1 MLRGLLGGKP
11 EEEQEQVDVLA
22 EAQTRVQRDPQDAS
36 AHFDLGSTYYVRG
49 DVEKAVESL
58 ERAVELDESNDDA
71 NYMLGLAY
79 ERLGRQED
87 AIRQFQVV
95 RETTDNAMLQNYA
108 QQKMKSMGVEVE
120 E

>member
-11 EEEQEQVDVLA
+11 EEEQEKVDVLA
-22 EAQTRVQRDPQDAS
+22 EAQIRVQRDPQDAS

-49 DVEKAVESL
+49 DVEKAIESL
-58 ERAVELDESNDDA
+58 ERAVELNPENDDA
-71 NYMLGLAY
+71 SYMLGLAY

-87 AIRQFQVV
+87 ALRQFQTV
-95 RETTDNAMLQNYA
+95 RDTTDNAMLQGYA
-108 QQKMKSMGVEVE
+108 QQKMKSMGVEE